1 MARKDEFDSNPFSA
15 PEIGSSIPDEQRT
28 SGPFVYGNFWQRF
41 FASLI
46 DGILG
51 SIIAIVIAFPVGA
64 VAGVV
69 MSGNGLNPNDAE
81 FKLISGVIGYAIGII
96 VGWLYSALQE
106 SSAAQATLGK
116 KAMGLKVIG
125 LSGERISF
133 GRATGRHFAK
143 MISQLIL
150 MIGFLM
156 QPFTE
161 QKQAL
166 HDMMAGTLVIRD

>member
-96 VGWLYSALQE
+96 VG
-106 SSAAQATLGK
+106 
-116 KAMGLKVIG
+116 
-125 LSGERISF
+125 
-133 GRATGRHFAK
+133 
-143 MISQLIL
+143 
-150 MIGFLM
+150 
-156 QPFTE
+156 
-161 QKQAL
+161 
-166 HDMMAGTLVIRD
+166 